1 MSSSSIATGILSM
14 VRGVSKSMV
23 VDLGVCVQGED
34 EEELP
39 EVIMCQTRFN
49 RVDLES
55 AVPV

>member
-1 MSSSSIATGILSM
+1 M